1 MGHKNYTKYS
11 ENSEQV
17 INTEVEI
24 KEAEVVNVTPVDEVL
39 EDEQVVEGVNIV
51 TTQEETEQ
59 VVNTEVEIKEAEVV
73 EEKPEQ
79 THVDGVVINCSK
91 LNVRKEPNKESD
103 AIGVLNNG
111 VFVIVELENST
122 EDFYKVRT
130 AGVQGYC
137 MKNYISIE

>member
-11 ENSEQV
+11 ENS
-17 INTEVEI
+17 
-24 KEAEVVNVTPVDEVL
+24 
-39 EDEQVVEGVNIV
+39 
-51 TTQEETEQ
+51 EQ

>member
-17 INTEVEI
+17 VNTEVEI
-24 KEAEVVNVTPVDEVL
+24 KEAEVVNVTPVDEVP

-79 THVDGVVINCSK
+79 THVDGAVINCSK

-122 EDFYKVRT
+122 DDFYKVRT
-130 AGVQGYC
+130 PGVQGYC
-137 MKNYISIE
+137 MKQFIEIK